1 MVVCRLFAACDQ
13 YMRAALR
20 PILSYTGGLP
30 TYLFSLATMHPARRA
45 LCGASSAIDPEALLS
60 LSEAYLKSILQS
72 ILKTSNGIQALLS
85 IIV

>member
-1 MVVCRLFAACDQ
+1 MVVCRLFAVRNQ
-13 YMRAALR
+13 YVRAALR
-20 PILSYTGGLP
+20 PILSYAGRLP
-30 TYLFSLATMHPARRA
+30 NYLFSLATMHPARRA
-45 LCGASSAIDPEALLS
+45 LCEASSAIDPEVLLS